1 MRTVFIGAHEE
12 PNGVN
17 SYTYSLALELNNRGY
32 ESCVISFGSCNK
44 KTYYNGVLIKQYKTI
59 GGTMTSIPILY
70 LKSLPFLIKH
80 RKRIDMVMYQTVMF
94 SVFPSF
100 IIRMFGMKSC
110 AIIHSLAEDS
120 PKHGFVMKK
129 LLMLITKLSL
139 TLTRNIITVSH
150 TKAKEVYERYN
161 TKCKVLPCG
170 VFLPKERDV
179 NTEILDKNGIYIGH
193 FFLTIGRIDPI
204 KNYEVL
210 IDAFKKHGNTNYQL
224 VIGGDVSSAYGR
236 TIVERAKECK
246 NIIFPGIV
254 YGDAKAALLKNC
266 IAYCLVSSSEGLPI
280 ALLEGMSYG
289 KIPIVTRIPSI
300 QEVLQKY
307 NIGLWSDVK
316 DVEELISNIDKVEND
331 FYRLKVQGEIARE
344 IVENNYAWP
353 SICNL
358 YLDLV
363 KEFKI

>member
-1 MRTVFIGAHEE
+1 MRTVFIGAHED

-17 SYTYSLALELNNRGY
+17 SYTYNLAFELKNRGY
-32 ESCVISFGSCNK
+32 ESCVLSFGSCNK
-44 KTYYNGVLIKQYKTI
+44 ETYYNGVLIKQYKTI

-80 RKRIDMVMYQTVMF
+80 RKTIDMVMYQTVMF
-94 SVFPSF
+94 SVLPSF
-100 IIRMFGMKSC
+100 IVRKCGMKSC

-120 PKHGFVMKK
+120 PKHSFMMKK
-129 LLMLITKLSL
+129 LLMGATKLAL
-139 TLTRNIITVSH
+139 TLTRNVLTVSY
-150 TKAKEVYERYN
+150 TKAKEVYDRYN
-161 TKCKVLPCG
+161 KKCKVLPCG
-170 VFLPKERDV
+170 VFLPNERVLNSDIF
-179 NTEILDKNGIYIGH
+179 EKNGIQKGR

-210 IDAFKKHGNTNYQL
+210 IDAFKKTDFDNYQL
-224 VIGGDVSSAYGR
+224 VIAGDVSGAYGR
-236 TIVERAKECK
+236 TIVDRAKNCK

-254 YGDAKAALLKNC
+254 YGDSKAALLKYC

-307 NIGLWSDVK
+307 NIGLWSDVNN
-316 DVEELISNIDKVEND
+316 VEEVTSNFVKVECD
-331 FYRLKVQGEIARE
+331 FKRVEGQGEIAHK
-344 IVENNYAWP
+344 IVEENYTWP
-353 SICNL
+353 KICNL

-363 KEFKI
+363 KEF

>member
-1 MRTVFIGAHEE
+1 MRTVFIGAHED

-17 SYTYSLALELNNRGY
+17 SYTYNLALELRNRGY

-44 KTYYNGVLIKQYKTI
+44 IIYYKGVMIKQYKTF

-70 LKSLPFLIKH
+70 FKSLPFLIMH
-80 RKRIDMVMYQTVMF
+80 RKTIDMVMYQTVMF

-100 IIRMFGMKSC
+100 IVRLFGMKSC

-120 PKHGFVMKK
+120 PKHGFMMKK
-129 LLMLITKLSL
+129 LLMGVRKLEFI
-139 TLTRNIITVSH
+139 LTRNIITVSNN
-150 TKAKEVYERYN
+150 KAKDIFERYN
-161 TKCKVLPCG
+161 KRCKVLPCG
-170 VFLPKERDV
+170 VFLPDERVFNSDV
-179 NTEILDKNGIYIGH
+179 FEKNGIQSGR

-210 IDAFKKHGNTNYQL
+210 IDAFKKHQSADYQL
-224 VIGGDVSSAYGR
+224 VIAGDISSAYGR
-236 TIVERAKECK
+236 AIVERAKDCK

-254 YGDAKAALLKNC
+254 SGDAKDALLKNC
-266 IAYCLVSSSEGLPI
+266 IAYCLISTSEGLPI

-316 DVEELISNIDKVEND
+316 NVDEVTSNFMKVEND
-331 FYRLKVQGEIARE
+331 FEQVKSQGEIARK
-344 IVENNYAWP
+344 IVEENYTWP
-353 SICNL
+353 KICNL

-363 KEFKI
+363 KDF